1 MTLNQDITIVRNC
14 TTSAQMLAVAES
26 LSHQI
31 SDLEEML
38 KDYEY
43 DYNWAGIESSLK
55 ALAVKRYAYKFA
67 YDAASEQEDNEHEI
81 ELSREINDAM
91 MGDRI

>member
-14 TTSAQMLAVAES
+14 TTSAQMFSVAES

-31 SDLEEML
+31 SDLEDRL
-38 KDYEY
+38 KDAEY
-43 DYNWAGIESSLK
+43 DYNWNVIESTLK
-55 ALAVKRYAYKFA
+55 SLAVKRYAYKFA
-67 YDAASEQEDNEHEI
+67 YDAASEKEEEEHEI
-81 ELSREINDAM
+81 QLSWEYNDAI